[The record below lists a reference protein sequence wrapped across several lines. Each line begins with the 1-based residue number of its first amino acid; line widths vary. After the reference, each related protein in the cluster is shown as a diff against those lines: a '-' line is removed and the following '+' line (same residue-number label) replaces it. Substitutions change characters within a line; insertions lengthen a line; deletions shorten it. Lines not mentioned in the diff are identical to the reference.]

1 MKNIKTN
8 ISNDVETVAV
18 ATSNNQ
24 LLEDFKHSLL
34 IVSLLANT
42 FILIAW
48 VALQVTSMYDYQV
61 SLFLFY
67 R

>member
-1 MKNIKTN
+1 MKDTN
-8 ISNDVETVAV
+8 TNTINDVEAVAV
-18 ATSNNQ
+18 AENGGQ
-24 LLEDFKHSLL
+24 LFEDFKHSLL
-34 IVSLLANT
+34 LVSLLANT

-48 VALQVTSMYDYQV
+48 VTLQVTSMYDYQV

>member
-1 MKNIKTN
+1 MKNTKTN
-8 ISNDVETVAV
+8 ISNEVEAVAV
-18 ATSNNQ
+18 AANNSQ